1 MNTKNNFINF
11 NASPVQENS
20 LMAIFGAGNKLV
32 EKKLEME
39 QLSGK
44 NAGAMNSVEKGNLKI
59 SQNVS

>member
-32 EKKLEME
+32 ERKLEME
-39 QLSGK
+39 QLSG
-44 NAGAMNSVEKGNLKI
+44 NDDGAMNSVEKGNLKI